1 MVKDNMRKRLCIDVW
16 TGHFA
21 VQQKLTDWQHKSTII
36 KKFEKLT
43 KNKIH
48 CQSSQK
54 NKINTIKN
62 SMISPK
68 TLTEVNEKGILK
80 CCLILTLTYQHY
92 IKDFK
97 VL

>member
-1 MVKDNMRKRLCIDVW
+1 
-16 TGHFA
+16 
-21 VQQKLTDWQHKSTII
+21 
-36 KKFEKLT
+36 
-43 KNKIH
+43 
-48 CQSSQK
+48 
-54 NKINTIKN
+54 
-62 SMISPK
+62 MISPK